1 MVSLNNVEEFKLSTS
16 RERNVSMLIQLAI
29 LACAF
34 NISSVTMTEEIM
46 IVYTSKIEILVL
58 NFLKNPSFF
67 DMQ

>member
-46 IVYTSKIEILVL
+46 IVYTSKSEILVL

-67 DMQ
+67 

>member
-16 RERNVSMLIQLAI
+16 RERNVSMLIQLAV

>member
-46 IVYTSKIEILVL
+46 IVYTSKTEILVL

-67 DMQ
+67 DIQ

>member
-58 NFLKNPSFF
+58 NFLKNPSLF

>member
-46 IVYTSKIEILVL
+46 IVYTSKI
-58 NFLKNPSFF
+58 
-67 DMQ
+67 

>member
-1 MVSLNNVEEFKLSTS
+1 
-16 RERNVSMLIQLAI
+16 MLLMQLAI

-46 IVYTSKIEILVL
+46 IVYTSKSEILVL

-67 DMQ
+67 

>member
-67 DMQ
+67 

>member
-67 DMQ
+67 DIQ